1 MRLMQHTI
9 KNDTFL
15 QLQELGFNQCWQVQA
30 VEVLSQ
36 VDFGIS
42 RLQVQNF
49 AEIKGS
55 VKAPPKNLKSMR
67 TESCIQEV
75 ASNIMALP
83 SKWHP

>member
-1 MRLMQHTI
+1 MWLMQHTI

-30 VEVLSQ
+30 MEVLSQ
-36 VDFGIS
+36 LYFGIS

-55 VKAPPKNLKSMR
+55 VKPPPKKSKKYQNR
-67 TESCIQEV
+67 KFHSR
-75 ASNIMALP
+75 S
-83 SKWHP
+83 S

>member
-1 MRLMQHTI
+1 MQHTI

-30 VEVLSQ
+30 MEVLSQ
-36 VDFGIS
+36 LYFGIS

-55 VKAPPKNLKSMR
+55 VKPAQKNLKSIR
-67 TESCIQEV
+67 TKSSIQEV
-75 ASNIMALP
+75 ASNVMALP